1 MSTIEDNEF
10 QGIGK
15 KNPYKVPDGFF
26 ENISEKTLLKA
37 KEREQNH
44 GKSRALWRTLAVAA
58 SMAAM
63 VLLGYFIFEPDNKP
77 ATNLIVQNKQPVEQQ
92 IIQKQKISKQPEVAE
107 VKKAVPEKTVSDAS
121 STEVVGDILADL
133 SDEELLQL
141 AAMIKTD
148 PFISESA
155 Q

>member
-1 MSTIEDNEF
+1 MKTIEDDEF
-10 QGIGK
+10 QEIGK
-15 KNPYKVPDGFF
+15 ETTYKVPDGFF

-37 KEREQNH
+37 KEREQNRE
-44 GKSRALWRTLAVAA
+44 KIRVLWRTVAVTAT
-58 SMAAM
+58 MAAM

-77 ATNLIVQNKQPVEQQ
+77 ATNLIVQNKQPVEQPVIHEQ
-92 IIQKQKISKQPEVAE
+92 EISKQPEVAE
-107 VKKAVPEKTVSDAS
+107 VKKTEPEKTNLKEN
-121 STEVVGDILADL
+121 STEVLSDVLTDL